1 MRETN
6 FKHTDIGPI
15 PHDWKV
21 KRLGEIG
28 EPLMCKRVLKEQT
41 FTTGDIPFYK
51 IGTFGKEPDSFI
63 SKDLYD
69 HLKSLY
75 SYPKKGDVLISA
87 AGTIGRLVIFDGKPS
102 YFQDSNIIWIGHDNN
117 LIDNQFLYHALKIVK
132 WDTETSC
139 TITRLYN
146 SNLKNTFITLPPIAE
161 QEAIGKALSDVDELI
176 DSLRKLI
183 DKKRNIKQGAMS
195 CLLTGKLRLPGFS
208 EPWKTNELDQIG
220 NIIPNNS
227 LSWDC
232 LTSEGTV
239 ADIHYGQILTKFGAV
254 VDVSKTSLPYV
265 KSNYE
270 PRFLKS
276 NIAKDGDVIFAD
288 TAEDDTVGKAVE
300 LTNIEDAIVVS
311 GLHTFWFRPIIR
323 FAPKFLGYAMN
334 GIGFHSQ
341 IPPIS
346 TGTKVS
352 SISKPNLLKLEL
364 SYPADIKEQEAIA
377 RILTNM
383 DDEIESLEKKLAK
396 YEQMKQGMMT
406 ELLTGKIRLI

>member
-117 LIDNQFLYHALKIVK
+117 LIDNQFLYHALKIIK

-146 SNLKNTFITLPPIAE
+146 SNLKNTYITLPPIAE

-195 CLLTGKLRLPGFS
+195 CLLTGKRRLPGFS
-208 EPWKTNELDQIG
+208 EPWETNTLNSLGAFIKGKGISKAEVGTG
-220 NIIPNNS
+220 NIPAVRYGEIYTDHS
-227 LSWDC
+227 DYIKEFRSYISDD
-232 LTSEGTV
+232 V
-239 ADIHYGQILTKFGAV
+239 ARRSQLLRYGDIC
-254 VDVSKTSLPYV
+254 
-265 KSNYE
+265 
-270 PRFLKS
+270 
-276 NIAKDGDVIFAD
+276 FASSGE
-288 TAEDDTVGKAVE
+288 TLEEIGKAVAFVND
-300 LTNIEDAIVVS
+300 TDAYAGGDIII
-311 GLHTFWFRPIIR
+311 FRPEKDINPI
-323 FAPKFLGYAMN
+323 FF
-334 GIGFHSQ
+334 GFILNSPRANRQKSLKGH
-341 IPPIS
+341 
-346 TGTKVS
+346 GL
-352 SISKPNLLKLEL
+352 SI
-364 SYPADIKEQEAIA
+364 AH
-377 RILTNM
+377 
-383 DDEIESLEKKLAK
+383 
-396 YEQMKQGMMT
+396 
-406 ELLTGKIRLI
+406 